1 MLWLVLLF
9 LRYRA
14 AAENVRFG
22 PTLGIYRE
30 WSFLNHHITVHS
42 FCNFIE
48 FSDSRCDSFFEMK
61 ARKQIL
67 GTKNTHE
74 MPFN

>member
-14 AAENVRFG
+14 AAENVRVG
-22 PTLGIYRE
+22 RDLSRVVIPQPPYYCSL
-30 WSFLNHHITVHS
+30 S

-67 GTKNTHE
+67 GTKNTHKK
-74 MPFN
+74 PFN